1 MAMRQFSPRVAIAAW
16 NPVTSM
22 ASTDTGRP
30 EARQPRAALAGGPGK
45 AGLHYTECA
54 MWAIRRAGSGR
65 HVPVV
70 TLLIGVTALLAAPAA
85 EAGRVLVLDLDTIVH
100 PLTLEIIGEGLRQA
114 DEAGDA
120 AVVLRMNTP
129 GGLLEATN
137 EIVQAILAS
146 PVPVITF
153 VSPSGG
159 HAASAGFII
168 LVSADIA
175 AMAPGTNTGAARP
188 VLALGGEIEGSMK
201 QKVENDT
208 AASLRAVTDKR
219 GRNSELAVEAVLES
233 KSFTEEDALD
243 ASLIEVI
250 ATDVDDLLAQLDS
263 RTVVRFDG
271 TEQTLDLA
279 GAETYAYVPN
289 LRQKV
294 LLPLI
299 NPSLALLVLVV
310 GLAGLYIEFTNPGLI
325 VPGVLGGVMLIVG
338 LMALSFLPISLAGV
352 ALMVLAATFF
362 VIEAMTPVNGILATG
377 GVVAMV
383 LGIVILVDTDVPEL
397 QIGWVPA
404 IAITLP
410 FAAISVFLLQLAI
423 RSFRLKVSTGTE
435 AMIGELG
442 EVRTALDP
450 SGTVFV
456 HGELWRAR
464 STATAAPGQRV
475 RVVAVHGMLLDVE
488 PAGGS
493 GDGTPGA
500 LQPS

>member
-1 MAMRQFSPRVAIAAW
+1 
-16 NPVTSM
+16 
-22 ASTDTGRP
+22 
-30 EARQPRAALAGGPGK
+30 
-45 AGLHYTECA
+45 
-54 MWAIRRAGSGR
+54 MWANRALRLRRCLPCLVFIAGVAVLSG
-65 HVPVV
+65 PPS
-70 TLLIGVTALLAAPAA
+70 AQ
-85 EAGRVLVLDLDTIVH
+85 AGRVLVLELDTVVH
-100 PLTLEIIGEGLRQA
+100 PLTREIVSAGLQQA
-114 DEAGDA
+114 SESGDA
-120 AVVLRMNTP
+120 AVVLRINTP

-146 PVPVITF
+146 PVPVITY

-168 LVSADIA
+168 LVSADVA
-175 AMAPGTNTGAARP
+175 AMAPGTNTGAAQP
-188 VLALGGEIEGSMK
+188 VLAMGGEIEGAMK
-201 QKVENDT
+201 QKIENDT

-233 KSFTEEDALD
+233 KSYTEKDALE

-250 ATDVDDLLAQLDS
+250 ATDIDDLLAQLDG

-279 GAETYAYVPN
+279 GAETYGYAPS

-299 NPSLALLVLVV
+299 NPSLALLVLIV
-310 GLAGLYIEFTNPGLI
+310 GLAGVYIEFTNPGLI
-325 VPGVLGGVMLIVG
+325 VPGVLGGILLIVG
-338 LMALSFLPISLAGV
+338 LMALSFLPINLAGV
-352 ALMVLAATFF
+352 ALIVLAATFF

-397 QIGWVPA
+397 QIGWIPA

-423 RSFRLKVSTGTE
+423 RSFRFKVATGTE
-435 AMIGELG
+435 AMAGEWG
-442 EVRTALDP
+442 ETRTALDP
-450 SGTVFV
+450 DGTVFV
-456 HGELWRAR
+456 HGELWSAR
-464 STATAAPGQRV
+464 SAAYVEPGTRV
-475 RVVAVHGMLLDVE
+475 RVTEVRGMTLEVE
-488 PAGGS
+488 PENRSGNGS
-493 GDGTPGA
+493 PGPA
-500 LQPS
+500 KPG